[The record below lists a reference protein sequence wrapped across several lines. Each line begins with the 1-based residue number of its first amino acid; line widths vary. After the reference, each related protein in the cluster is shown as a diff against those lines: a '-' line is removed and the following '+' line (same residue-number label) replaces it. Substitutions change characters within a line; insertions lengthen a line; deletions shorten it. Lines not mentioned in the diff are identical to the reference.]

1 MRIAVRADLRTTPSN
16 SPSRASTLPMPKI
29 LPSLALAI
37 LTAASAHA
45 GSLAADVST
54 LVRAAKLPGA
64 EIAVS
69 IREVSTGE
77 ALVSIREDRPLIPAS
92 NMKLLTTGAALA
104 GLGPEFRFRTSMALD
119 RGDGRHV
126 RLVVVG
132 DGDPAFGDPELLA
145 STIRRLPDGSVET
158 GLDVEALLAA
168 WADAV
173 AATGVV
179 RIDELVVDDRVF
191 DRDRIPEGWPD
202 DQLNEHYCAPVS
214 GLNFHGN
221 CLHLSPRPSQGRA
234 VAGDFTPHAPWI
246 AVSNRATAKTG
257 SKDRHDAWL
266 GHNPGDEESF
276 TLFGNVREP
285 AAAPIRTTVRDPA
298 RFFGLLLAERL
309 RARGI
314 EVASIRLAESE
325 EVLSDGV
332 SVGPVVSTPLATVL
346 DRANTDSRNLH
357 AEALFKRLG
366 HARSGTSA
374 SWEDGATAL
383 REELADRVP
392 ASLLD
397 GVVFADG
404 SGLSRLN
411 RIRAD
416 LMTSWLAAM
425 HDDPSLREAFLE
437 SLAVAGER
445 GTLRKRFRGIDLAGC
460 DVFAKS
466 GFINGVSCL
475 SGYVIAP
482 GGRAVAFSVLCNNVK
497 SVADAKLLQEKIAAR
512 IAREIAR
519 PLAGR

>member
-1 MRIAVRADLRTTPSN
+1 M
-16 SPSRASTLPMPKI
+16 
-29 LPSLALAI
+29 
-37 LTAASAHA
+37 
-45 GSLAADVST
+45 
-54 LVRAAKLPGA
+54 
-64 EIAVS
+64 
-69 IREVSTGE
+69 
-77 ALVSIREDRPLIPAS
+77 
-92 NMKLLTTGAALA
+92 
-104 GLGPEFRFRTSMALD
+104 
-119 RGDGRHV
+119 
-126 RLVVVG
+126 
-132 DGDPAFGDPELLA
+132 
-145 STIRRLPDGSVET
+145 
-158 GLDVEALLAA
+158 
-168 WADAV
+168 
-173 AATGVV
+173 
-179 RIDELVVDDRVF
+179 
-191 DRDRIPEGWPD
+191 
-202 DQLNEHYCAPVS
+202 
-214 GLNFHGN
+214 
-221 CLHLSPRPSQGRA
+221 
-234 VAGDFTPHAPWI
+234 
-246 AVSNRATAKTG
+246 SNRATAKTG